1 MIKQLFQCV
10 NVANIFNDDFRNF
23 IQLMNENEVEYLLVG
38 GYSVV
43 LHGYTRT
50 TGDLDIWVNQ
60 TEKN

>member
-1 MIKQLFQCV
+1 M
-10 NVANIFNDDFRNF
+10 ANIFNDDFRNF